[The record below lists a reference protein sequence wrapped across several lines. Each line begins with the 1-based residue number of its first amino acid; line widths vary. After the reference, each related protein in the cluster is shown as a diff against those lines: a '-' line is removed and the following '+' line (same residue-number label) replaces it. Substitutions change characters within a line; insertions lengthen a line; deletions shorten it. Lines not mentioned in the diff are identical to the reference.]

1 MCLWTHHAP
10 CNIRCNW
17 RLSFTGDAR
26 EDEDGVA
33 VTEGLTM
40 PEEGGAD
47 DEVGDQVRDGI
58 GKE

>member
-1 MCLWTHHAP
+1 M
-10 CNIRCNW
+10 
-17 RLSFTGDAR
+17 SFTGDAR